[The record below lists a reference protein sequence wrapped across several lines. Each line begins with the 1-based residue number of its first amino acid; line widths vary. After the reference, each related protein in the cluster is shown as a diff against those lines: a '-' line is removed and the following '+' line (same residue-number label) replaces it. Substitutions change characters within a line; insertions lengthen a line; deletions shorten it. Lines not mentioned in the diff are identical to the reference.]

1 MFLGSC
7 CCAACVWCMQQ
18 VLSYCVFVF
27 VFVFLFV
34 FLFVCVCYPYLVFA
48 KDALFR
54 YLYLYSYLD
63 PSVLFI
69 TISSLHASTSF
80 MFIVCIL
87 VSVKVSQG
95 WAIQVQANMFVM
107 CVLLLLQICARY
119 LLWVP
124 KKRKQSIKNH
134 PFSQIKQKIK
144 NPSFYRM
151 VPQEPFQPFQPGS
164 ILQTLSGWFPIITR
178 EMLILIKAY
187 IICALQVNVMRIHAL

>member
-1 MFLGSC
+1 MYIWIVTGGVVLVMFLGSC

-69 TISSLHASTSF
+69 TISSLHECF

-107 CVLLLLQICARY
+107 CVLLLL
-119 LLWVP
+119 
-124 KKRKQSIKNH
+124 
-134 PFSQIKQKIK
+134 
-144 NPSFYRM
+144 
-151 VPQEPFQPFQPGS
+151 
-164 ILQTLSGWFPIITR
+164 
-178 EMLILIKAY
+178 
-187 IICALQVNVMRIHAL
+187 